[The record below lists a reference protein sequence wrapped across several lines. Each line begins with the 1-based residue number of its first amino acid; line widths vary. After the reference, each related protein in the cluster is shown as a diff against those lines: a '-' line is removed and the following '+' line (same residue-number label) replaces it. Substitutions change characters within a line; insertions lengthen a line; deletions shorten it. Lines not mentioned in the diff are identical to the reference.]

1 MTSSLTVVV
10 VVITTNL
17 ISQSRVCIIVVF
29 FNTNNSLTI
38 NLFFFFAGKV
48 FSITYIRLKFQ
59 SSRPES
65 FAIYKKTNEDGQWI
79 PYQYYSASCEET
91 YNRPKRDIITRDDE
105 TKAICTDVYSD
116 ISPLTGGGVVFSTL
130 EGRPSAY
137 NFENSPVLQVR
148 YYDIMEGSEG
158 MSLVAEPN
166 TLFRNGTGQPI
177 SSHQWRV
184 VAYIPATFWTILI
197 T

>member
-1 MTSSLTVVV
+1 MSFFHRKQPFNQKTSS
-10 VVITTNL
+10 I
-17 ISQSRVCIIVVF
+17 
-29 FNTNNSLTI
+29 
-38 NLFFFFAGKV
+38 FAGKV

-148 YYDIMEGSEG
+148 YYDIIKGNEG
-158 MSLVAEPN
+158 MTLVARPV
-166 TLFRNGTGQPI
+166 RNGTGYLF
-177 SSHQWRV
+177 R
-184 VAYIPATFWTILI
+184 TINEIHLYLRLVEQLRLCRRLGFFCI
-197 T
+197 IEYE